1 MTTGHRAG
9 RRLGRRH
16 DPVDA
21 VVVGVGAAG
30 GVLLRELAHAGWR
43 VVGLEAGPH
52 WSSQRD
58 FVSDEL
64 TMRKLAWR
72 ERRITTGPDPV
83 ELAENVTGRGVGGST
98 VHYSMYAL
106 RMHRSDFTVRS
117 TDGLADDWP
126 LRYEDLT
133 PYYDRV
139 ERYLGIA
146 GPVDWPWDPPRGRH
160 PYPPHQLNGVGELMA
175 RGCDALGITWRP
187 APVATLSAPK
197 GDRPPCI
204 NRGFCLSGCTTDAKS
219 STLVTYVPDAMA
231 AGAEIRAESMVS
243 RIDLD
248 SRGRARGVTY
258 LRATGDGYIEE
269 RQPADVVIV
278 AGYAIETPRLLLM
291 SATNQHRDGL
301 ANSSGRVGTGLMV
314 HSSDIVYGRFPDR
327 VGQHK
332 GPPANT
338 ITQDFYETDPDNDYR
353 RGYSIETVGPLPIQF
368 ARQAAAAL
376 ELRGPQLRAFM
387 ADYLHYAGLGLVGE
401 TLPNRQNTVVLHPT
415 ERDRFDLPVPV
426 VSFGWGENDNRLRAS
441 GIRRQREI
449 LNAAGAEATFAV
461 DDTAHLLGGAPMG
474 SAPDTSVVDADCRAW
489 DVPGLYICDGS
500 VFVTSSAANPSLTIQ
515 ALAARTAHRLIS
527 RAHQQLPWRIPATVR

>member
-1 MTTGHRAG
+1 VTTGN
-9 RRLGRRH
+9 RRGRRH
-16 DPVDA
+16 DRVDA

-52 WSSQRD
+52 WSSRRD

-72 ERRITTGPDPV
+72 ERRITAGTDPIA
-83 ELAENVTGRGVGGST
+83 LGGNVTGRGVGGST

-106 RMHRSDFTVRS
+106 RMHRSDFTVHS
-117 TDGLADDWP
+117 TDGVAEDWP
-126 LRYEDLT
+126 LRYEDLE

-146 GPVDWPWDPPRGRH
+146 GPRDWPWDPPRGRH

-175 RGCDALGITWRP
+175 SGCDNLGITWRP

-197 GDRPPCI
+197 GRRPPCI

-219 STLVTYVPDAMA
+219 STLVTYVPDAIA
-231 AGAEIRAESMVS
+231 AGAEIRADCMVS

-248 SRGRARGVTY
+248 SRGRACGVTY
-258 LRATGDGYIEE
+258 LREAGDGYVEE
-269 RQPADVVIV
+269 HQPADVVIV
-278 AGYAIETPRLLLM
+278 CGYAIETPRLLLM
-291 SATNQHRDGL
+291 SATDDHRDGL
-301 ANSSGRVGTGLMV
+301 ANSSGRLGTGLMV
-314 HSSDIVYGRFPDR
+314 HSADIVYGRFPDR

-332 GPPANT
+332 GPPAST
-338 ITQDFYETDPDNDYR
+338 ISQDFYDTDTTNDYV
-353 RGYSIETVGPLPIQF
+353 RGYSIETVGPLPIEF
-368 ARQAAAAL
+368 ARQAAGAL
-376 ELRGPQLRAFM
+376 NLRGPQIRAFM

-401 TLPNRQNTVVLHPT
+401 TLPRRDNTVTLHPH
-415 ERDRFDLPVPV
+415 EHDRFDLPVPV
-426 VSFGWGENDNRLRAS
+426 VSFSWGENERRLRSA
-441 GIRRQREI
+441 GIRRQSEI
-449 LNAAGAEATFAV
+449 LDAAGAETTFTV
-461 DDTAHLLGGAPMG
+461 EDTAHLLGGAPMG
-474 SAPDTSVVDADCRAW
+474 VSPDTSVVDADCRAW

-515 ALAARTAHRLIS
+515 ALAARTADRLLT
-527 RAHQQLPWRIPATVR
+527 RARQQLPWHSGALTH